1 MDVSPLSFLAA
12 LLMGFA
18 SSLHCAGMCGGIAS
32 TLTLL
37 IAPDGTLRARS
48 TVLVETQAGRI
59 LSYVLAGTLVGTFG
73 SAVYGILD
81 REAAYT
87 LLRTGAAL
95 TLMWIG
101 LSIAGV
107 LPPLSVMDRFTRP
120 LTNRIAR
127 LRASNKA
134 VGPLSSLAA
143 GAAWGFMPCAMV
155 YGALLTAALTGS
167 AAGGATFMLGFGLG
181 TVPAVLA
188 AGLGITSL
196 TKLARGA
203 RTRIAVGLTIT
214 ALGPITM
221 VAPLGDIVAMCLG
234 RL

>member
-37 IAPDGTLRARS
+37 LAPDGTVRARS
-48 TVLVETQAGRI
+48 GVLLQTQAGRV
-59 LSYVLAGTLVGTFG
+59 LSYVLAGTIVGAFG

-87 LLRTGAAL
+87 LLRIGAAL

-107 LPPLSVMDRFTRP
+107 LPPLSVMDRFARP

-127 LRASNKA
+127 LRASNA
-134 VGPLSSLAA
+134 AMGPLTSVLA

-167 AAGGATFMLGFGLG
+167 AAGGATFMLAFGLG

-188 AGLGITSL
+188 AGFGITSL
-196 TKLARGA
+196 TRLARGA
-203 RTRIAVGLTIT
+203 RTRIAVGLAIA
-214 ALGPITM
+214 ALGPLTI